1 MKYNNVEMKYVFQT
15 HLGISNFIKNNN
27 NNNIFGVRLIEVS
40 FSICISFRYAA
51 AAH

>member
-1 MKYNNVEMKYVFQT
+1 MLKYIFQS
-15 HLGISNFIKNNN
+15 HLGISNFINNN

-40 FSICISFRYAA
+40 FSICIKFLYAA